1 MVWYGARITHVA
13 FPRSL
18 KVVRDQAQ
26 IQSAITQA
34 VSEPVP
40 YVRDASA
47 QLLSMIQQSG
57 TFSLALSTAMQVP
70 AFVKCL
76 KVYTN
81 TISAFPLKEYI
92 GKDQVVARGVLVQ
105 PNPQTTYAS
114 IMGRT
119 VQDLLLYG
127 FAYWRVA
134 ARAWDG
140 YPTEFDW
147 MPYSQVS
154 FMPDATTEA
163 MMDPIPAFGTIYWN
177 GVPVPPR
184 DVVRFDGDSTGGWLD
199 TMASA
204 VNTAAALEAAAL
216 RYAEYPVP
224 NVILKNSGAD
234 LPGAVVDDLLEAWE
248 TARTNRST
256 AYLNSTISTES
267 VGGFSPNDM
276 QLTDARN
283 ASALAVA
290 RQANLDAAWVNATQ
304 SGSAL
309 TYANRV
315 DLYRQLL
322 DLSLTPVMLQISQR
336 LSMNDITPRG
346 HAVEFDTSV
355 FLRGNP
361 AEIAALIATLRP
373 LDVISIDESR
383 ELLDLPDL
391 MQSDPMLRP

>member
-1 MVWYGARITHVA
+1 MA

-81 TISAFPLKEYI
+81 TISAFPLKEYV

-105 PNPQTTYAS
+105 PSPQTTYAS

-204 VNTAAALEAAAL
+204 VNTSAALEAAAL

>member
-1 MVWYGARITHVA
+1 MA

-57 TFSLALSTAMQVP
+57 TFSLSLSTAMQVP

-81 TISAFPLKEYI
+81 TISAFPLKEYV

-361 AEIAALIATLRP
+361 AEIAGLIATLRP

>member
-1 MVWYGARITHVA
+1 MA

-26 IQSAITQA
+26 IQAAAAQA

-40 YVRDASA
+40 YIRDASA
-47 QLLSMIQQSG
+47 QLLTQIQRSQSYG
-57 TFSLALSTAMQVP
+57 VDLGVALQVP

-76 KVYTN
+76 KTYTN
-81 TISAFPLKEYI
+81 TISAFPLKEYV
-92 GKDQVVARGVLVQ
+92 GKDQIIARGLLVQ
-105 PNPQTTYAS
+105 PSMQTTYSALMS
-114 IMGRT
+114 RT

-127 FAYWRVA
+127 EAYWKVES
-134 ARAWDG
+134 RAWDG
-140 YPTEFDW
+140 FPTEIVW
-147 MPYSQVS
+147 MPYTQVS
-154 FMPDATTEA
+154 FVPGPTTEA
-163 MMDPIPAFGTIYWN
+163 VMDPIPAFGTVYWN

-184 DVVRFDGDSTGGWLD
+184 DVIRFDGDGTGGWLT

-204 VNTAAALEAAAL
+204 CNTAAALEAAAL

-234 LPGAVVDDLLEAWE
+234 LPGSVVDDLLDAWE
-248 TARTNRST
+248 AARTNRST
-256 AYLNSTISTES
+256 AYLNSTISTETI
-267 VGGFSPNDM
+267 GGFSPNDM
-276 QLTDARN
+276 QLTAARD
-283 ASALAVA
+283 ASALSLA

-304 SGSAL
+304 SGSSL
-309 TYANRV
+309 TYTNRT

-336 LSMNDITPRG
+336 LSMNDVTPRG

-361 AEIAALIATLRP
+361 AEIATLISTLRP

-391 MQSDPMLRP
+391 MEPDPQLRP

>member
-1 MVWYGARITHVA
+1 
-13 FPRSL
+13 
-18 KVVRDQAQ
+18 
-26 IQSAITQA
+26 
-34 VSEPVP
+34 
-40 YVRDASA
+40 
-47 QLLSMIQQSG
+47 MIQQSG

-81 TISAFPLKEYI
+81 TISAFPLKEYV

>member
-1 MVWYGARITHVA
+1 VA

-18 KVVRDQAQ
+18 KVVRDQAL
-26 IQSAITQA
+26 IQSAVTQA
-34 VSEPVP
+34 VAEPVP
-40 YVRDASA
+40 YIRDASA
-47 QLLSMIQQSG
+47 QLLTQIQRSQSYG
-57 TFSLALSTAMQVP
+57 VDLGVALQVP

-76 KVYTN
+76 KTFTN
-81 TISAFPLKEYI
+81 TISAFPLKEYV

-248 TARTNRST
+248 RDGHIRNLHKVEPYGPSAVKEYITQNLSEYDT
-256 AYLNSTISTES
+256 LNNNNSGTFNISK
-267 VGGFSPNDM
+267 GFSLNKSIGYD
-276 QLTDARN
+276 
-283 ASALAVA
+283 
-290 RQANLDAAWVNATQ
+290 
-304 SGSAL
+304 
-309 TYANRV
+309 
-315 DLYRQLL
+315 
-322 DLSLTPVMLQISQR
+322 
-336 LSMNDITPRG
+336 PRTG
-346 HAVEFDTSV
+346 K
-355 FLRGNP
+355 R
-361 AEIAALIATLRP
+361 
-373 LDVISIDESR
+373 
-383 ELLDLPDL
+383 
-391 MQSDPMLRP
+391 

>member
-1 MVWYGARITHVA
+1 MA

-105 PNPQTTYAS
+105 PSPQTTYAS

>member
-1 MVWYGARITHVA
+1 MA

-57 TFSLALSTAMQVP
+57 TFLLALSTAMQVP

-81 TISAFPLKEYI
+81 TISAFPLKEYV

-105 PNPQTTYAS
+105 PSPQTTYAS

-373 LDVISIDESR
+373 LDVISIEESR

>member
-1 MVWYGARITHVA
+1 MA

-47 QLLSMIQQSG
+47 QLLAMIQQSG

-105 PNPQTTYAS
+105 PSPQTTYAS

-163 MMDPIPAFGTIYWN
+163 MMDPIPAFGIIYWN

>member
-1 MVWYGARITHVA
+1 MA

-81 TISAFPLKEYI
+81 TISAFPLKEYV

-383 ELLDLPDL
+383 ELLDLPDV

>member
-1 MVWYGARITHVA
+1 VA

-47 QLLSMIQQSG
+47 QLLSLIQQSG
-57 TFSLALSTAMQVP
+57 TFSLAISTAMQVP

-81 TISAFPLKEYI
+81 TISAFPLKEYV

>member
-1 MVWYGARITHVA
+1 MA

-57 TFSLALSTAMQVP
+57 TFSLAISTAMQVP

-81 TISAFPLKEYI
+81 TISAFPLKEYV

-134 ARAWDG
+134 ARSWDG
-140 YPTEFDW
+140 FPTEFDW

-309 TYANRV
+309 TYSNRV

-361 AEIAALIATLRP
+361 AEIAALIATLQP
-373 LDVISIDESR
+373 LDVISIDEAR

-391 MQSDPMLRP
+391 MESDPELRP

>member
-1 MVWYGARITHVA
+1 MA

-18 KVVRDQAQ
+18 KVVRDQAL
-26 IQSAITQA
+26 IQSAVAQA
-34 VSEPVP
+34 VAEPVP
-40 YVRDASA
+40 YIRDSSA
-47 QLLSMIQQSG
+47 QLFAMIQQSG
-57 TFSLALSTAMQVP
+57 TFSLALSTALQVP

-81 TISAFPLKEYI
+81 TISAFPLKEYV
-92 GKDQVVARGVLVQ
+92 GKDQVIARGVLVQ
-105 PNPQTTYAS
+105 PSPQTTYAS

-147 MPYSQVS
+147 MPYTQVS

-199 TMASA
+199 TMQSA

-391 MQSDPMLRP
+391 MESDPMLRP

>member
-1 MVWYGARITHVA
+1 VA

-26 IQSAITQA
+26 IQSAVTQA

-47 QLLSMIQQSG
+47 QLLLAIQRSG
-57 TFSLALSTAMQVP
+57 SLALDLSVALQVP

-76 KVYTN
+76 KTYTN
-81 TISAFPLKEYI
+81 TISAFPLKEYV

-105 PNPQTTYAS
+105 PSPQTTYAS

-127 FAYWRVA
+127 FAYWRIA

-147 MPYSQVS
+147 MPYSQIS
-154 FMPDATTEA
+154 FVPGNTTEA
-163 MMDPIPAFGTIYWN
+163 VMDPIPAFGTVYWN

-184 DVVRFDGDSTGGWLD
+184 DVVRFDGDSTGGWLA
-199 TMASA
+199 TMQSA

-309 TYANRV
+309 TYSNRV

-322 DLSLTPVMLQISQR
+322 DLSLTPIMLQISQR

-361 AEIAALIATLRP
+361 AEIAALIATLQP
-373 LDVISIDESR
+373 LDVISIDEAR

-391 MQSDPMLRP
+391 MESDPELRP